1 MPIKYDVD
9 FINPFLDA
17 VINVLST
24 MAGIEAAPG
33 KPYINRKRVAAGD
46 VTGLIGVSGY
56 TTGTI
61 SLTLEK
67 EAILAIVNNML
78 SAGYTEI
85 DDDIADAVG
94 ELTNMISGK
103 ARAQLSGQGMSL
115 RASTPSVFI
124 GRGHTVEHVATAPI
138 LAIPFSTE
146 HGGLVVEV
154 CFTDAEEAGQTEA

>member
-24 MAGIEAAPG
+24 MAGVEAAPG

-46 VTGLIGVSGY
+46 VTGLIGVSGH

-78 SAGYTEI
+78 SEGYTEI
-85 DDDIADAVG
+85 DNDIADAVG
-94 ELTNMISGK
+94 ELTNMISGQ
-103 ARAQLSGQGMSL
+103 ARAKLSQQGMSL
-115 RASTPSVFI
+115 RASTPSAII
-124 GRGHTVEHVATAPI
+124 GRGHTVEHLATAPI

-146 HGGLVVEV
+146 QGALVVEV
-154 CFTDAEEAGQTEA
+154 CFTDAEEAGQEEV